1 MPNRHLCTVLDEM
14 RAMYKTRNF
23 ASLLGLIEEAQSMG
37 NRMEAALEDQ
47 RDIKNM
53 DRRRKKLKTQLVQA
67 TEALEKAIDL
77 AEAQEDEDLV
87 TALKQLTDT
96 SYYRGW

>member
-1 MPNRHLCTVLDEM
+1 M